1 MEKFQSQIIRLK
13 QVKAMT
19 GLSRTTIYRFM
30 SINEFPKQIKLGPKS
45 SGWLIDEVD
54 EWIAY
59 YIPEDCAPCNP
70 VSTQPMNVM

>member
-1 MEKFQSQIIRLK
+1 MEKFQSQILRLK

-54 EWIAY
+54 EWIKRQ
-59 YIPEDCAPCNP
+59 IQIRDNRQIK
-70 VSTQPMNVM
+70 VNGNGKIK

>member
-1 MEKFQSQIIRLK
+1 MEKSKSQIIRLK

-54 EWIAY
+54 EWIKRQIQIRDTRQIKVNGY
-59 YIPEDCAPCNP
+59 GKLK
-70 VSTQPMNVM
+70 

>member
-13 QVKAMT
+13 EVKAMT

-54 EWIAY
+54 EWIKRQ
-59 YIPEDCAPCNP
+59 IQIRDNRQIK
-70 VSTQPMNVM
+70 VNGNGKIK

>member
-54 EWIAY
+54 EWIKRQ
-59 YIPEDCAPCNP
+59 IQIRDNCQVKVKGNGKIK
-70 VSTQPMNVM
+70 

>member
-54 EWIAY
+54 EWIKRQ
-59 YIPEDCAPCNP
+59 IQIRDNRQIK
-70 VSTQPMNVM
+70 VKRNGKIK

>member
-45 SGWLIDEVD
+45 SGWLIDKVD
-54 EWIAY
+54 EWIKRQ
-59 YIPEDCAPCNP
+59 IQIRDNRQIK
-70 VSTQPMNVM
+70 VKGNGKIK

>member
-13 QVKAMT
+13 HVKAMT

-54 EWIAY
+54 EWIKRQ
-59 YIPEDCAPCNP
+59 IQIRDNRQIK
-70 VSTQPMNVM
+70 VKGNGKIK

>member
-54 EWIAY
+54 EWIKRQ
-59 YIPEDCAPCNP
+59 IQIRDNRQ
-70 VSTQPMNVM
+70 VKVKGNGKIK

>member
-54 EWIAY
+54 EWIKRQ
-59 YIPEDCAPCNP
+59 IQIRDNRQIK
-70 VSTQPMNVM
+70 VKGNLKIK

>member
-1 MEKFQSQIIRLK
+1 MEKFQSQILRLK

-54 EWIAY
+54 EWIKRQ
-59 YIPEDCAPCNP
+59 IQIRDNRQIK
-70 VSTQPMNVM
+70 VKGNGKIK

>member
-1 MEKFQSQIIRLK
+1 MEKSKSQIIRLK

-54 EWIAY
+54 EWIKRQ
-59 YIPEDCAPCNP
+59 IQIRDNRQIK
-70 VSTQPMNVM
+70 VKGNGKIK

>member
-1 MEKFQSQIIRLK
+1 MEKLQSQIIRLK

-54 EWIAY
+54 EWIKRQ
-59 YIPEDCAPCNP
+59 IQIRDNRQIK
-70 VSTQPMNVM
+70 VKGNGKIK

>member
-13 QVKAMT
+13 QMKAMT
-19 GLSRTTIYRFM
+19 GLSQTTIYRFM

-54 EWIAY
+54 EWIKRQ
-59 YIPEDCAPCNP
+59 IQIRDNRQIK
-70 VSTQPMNVM
+70 VKGNGKIK

>member
-54 EWIAY
+54 EWIKRQ
-59 YIPEDCAPCNP
+59 IQIRDNCQIKVKGNEKIK
-70 VSTQPMNVM
+70 

>member
-1 MEKFQSQIIRLK
+1 MEKCKSQIIRLK

-54 EWIAY
+54 EWIKRQ
-59 YIPEDCAPCNP
+59 IQIRDNRQIK
-70 VSTQPMNVM
+70 VKGNGKIK

>member
-1 MEKFQSQIIRLK
+1 MEKFQAQIIRLK

-54 EWIAY
+54 EWIKRQ
-59 YIPEDCAPCNP
+59 IQIRDNRQIK
-70 VSTQPMNVM
+70 VKGNGKIK

>member
-30 SINEFPKQIKLGPKS
+30 SINEFPKQITLGSKS

-54 EWIAY
+54 EWIKRQ
-59 YIPEDCAPCNP
+59 IQIRDNRQIK
-70 VSTQPMNVM
+70 VNGNGKIK

>member
-19 GLSRTTIYRFM
+19 GLSQTTIYRFM

-54 EWIAY
+54 EWIKRQ
-59 YIPEDCAPCNP
+59 IQIRDNRQIK
-70 VSTQPMNVM
+70 VKRNGKIK

>member
-1 MEKFQSQIIRLK
+1 MEKFKSQIIRLK

-54 EWIAY
+54 EWIKRQ
-59 YIPEDCAPCNP
+59 IQIRDNR
-70 VSTQPMNVM
+70 QIKLKGNGKIK

>member
-1 MEKFQSQIIRLK
+1 MEKFQAQIIRLK
-13 QVKAMT
+13 QVKART

-54 EWIAY
+54 EWIKRQ
-59 YIPEDCAPCNP
+59 IQIRDNRQIK
-70 VSTQPMNVM
+70 VKGNGKIK

>member
-54 EWIAY
+54 EWIKRQ
-59 YIPEDCAPCNP
+59 IQIRDNCQIKLKGNGKIK
-70 VSTQPMNVM
+70 

>member
-54 EWIAY
+54 EWIKRQ
-59 YIPEDCAPCNP
+59 IQIRDNRQIK
-70 VSTQPMNVM
+70 VNGN